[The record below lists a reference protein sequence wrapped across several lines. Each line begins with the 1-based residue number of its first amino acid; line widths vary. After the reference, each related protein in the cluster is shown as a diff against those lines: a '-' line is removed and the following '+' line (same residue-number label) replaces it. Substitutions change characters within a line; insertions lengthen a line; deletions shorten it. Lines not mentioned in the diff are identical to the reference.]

1 MITRAILFSVLLA
14 VQPVGMLPAVA
25 LPQRPPANQKVIKD
39 PAEYNA
45 YMTARSTQN
54 PAQKA
59 AAMEAF
65 VRNYPDSV
73 VKIDALE
80 HAMAAYQQLG
90 NTQKV
95 EEIARRILDSEPY
108 NPRALAIITF
118 IDRSKAASG
127 DTVALQE
134 SCADAGKG
142 LTALSRIASRP
153 DVAGEPEGR
162 KLRAQM
168 ATIFF
173 GATGFCALQAK
184 DYGTARDN
192 FLKALQIN
200 PENMQDNYQIGI
212 ADLEM
217 TPLDVNGF
225 WYLAKAIN
233 LAHTEG
239 NAAAKDGIASYARSK
254 YDSYHGSDSGW
265 DQIVTQAANQS
276 AVPNGF
282 TVEKR
287 STPAELAVRAVQEND
302 PASLSF
308 SDWEFVLGFRD
319 ASTANK
325 DAADKVWQVI
335 SDKEKNGQ
343 AKLKLPVK
351 VIAATKYAIQ
361 AAVTEDNQ
369 QANKADLQ
377 ASMEKPMEHPP
388 APGTNIDLV
397 GVITGYTPQP
407 FMFTMNKAEIYKP
420 QPAPVLLSE
429 ADIEELLHGGVSAKR
444 ATELVKQKGVD
455 FALDATNEAKLRK
468 AGATDELL
476 LAIATS
482 KK

>member
-1 MITRAILFSVLLA
+1 MLIRAVLFSVLLA
-14 VQPVGMLPAVA
+14 VQPLGWLPAAA

-45 YMTARSTQN
+45 YMAALNTPN

-80 HAMAAYQQLG
+80 HAMAAYQQAG

-95 EEIARRILDSEPY
+95 EEIARRILDTEPY

-118 IDRSKAASG
+118 IDRGKAASG

-134 SCADAGKG
+134 SCADARKG
-142 LTALSRIASRP
+142 LTALSRFASRP
-153 DVAGEPEGR
+153 DLAAEGEGR

-173 GATGFCALQAK
+173 GAAGFCALQAK
-184 DYGTARDN
+184 DYSTARDN
-192 FLKALQIN
+192 FSRALQIN
-200 PENMQDNYQIGI
+200 PDNMQDNYQIGI

-233 LAHTEG
+233 LAQG
-239 NAAAKDGIASYARSK
+239 NASAKDGMASYARAK
-254 YDSYHGSDSGW
+254 YGSYHGSDSGW
-265 DQIVTQAANQS
+265 DQIVTQAANQN
-276 AVPNGF
+276 AVPSGF
-282 TVEKR
+282 TVEKK
-287 STPAELAVRAVQEND
+287 STPAELAILAVQKND

-319 ASTANK
+319 ASAANK
-325 DAADKVWQVI
+325 DAADKVWQAI

-351 VIAATKYAIQ
+351 VIASTKYAIQ
-361 AAVTEDNQ
+361 AALTEDNQ

-388 APGTNIDLV
+388 APGTNIDLM

-407 FMFTMNKAEIYKP
+407 FMFAMNKAEIYKP
-420 QPAPVLLSE
+420 QPAPALLSE
-429 ADIEELLHGGVSAKR
+429 ADIEELLRGGVSAKR

-455 FALDATNEAKLRK
+455 FALDASNEAKLRK

-476 LAIATS
+476 LAIAVS

>member
-1 MITRAILFSVLLA
+1 MITKAILFSVLLA
-14 VQPVGMLPAVA
+14 VQAVGVLPAVA

-45 YMTARSTQN
+45 YMNAMGMQN

-73 VKIDALE
+73 VKIEALE
-80 HAMAAYQQLG
+80 HAMAAYQQAG

-127 DTVALQE
+127 DAVALQE
-134 SCADAGKG
+134 SCADARKG
-142 LTALSRIASRP
+142 LTALSRFTSRP
-153 DVAGEPEGR
+153 DAAGEAEGR

-173 GATGFCALQAK
+173 GAAGFCALQAK
-184 DYGTARDN
+184 DFSTARDN
-192 FLKALQIN
+192 FAKALQFN
-200 PENMQDNYQIGI
+200 PGNMQDNYQIGI

-217 TPLDVNGF
+217 APLDPNGF
-225 WYLAKAIN
+225 WYCAKAIS
-233 LAHTEG
+233 LAQNESNPQT
-239 NAAAKDGIASYARSK
+239 AQGIAAYCKAK
-254 YDSYHGSDSGW
+254 YKNYHGSEEGW
-265 DQIVTQAANQS
+265 DRIVGETASENAPPSNFAPS
-276 AVPNGF
+276 K
-282 TVEKR
+282 EL
-287 STPAELAVRAVQEND
+287 TPAELAVQAVQKND

-361 AAVTEDNQ
+361 AAVTDDNQ

-388 APGTNIDLV
+388 APGTKIDLM
-397 GVITGYTPQP
+397 GVITGYAPQP
-407 FMFTMNKAEIYKP
+407 FIFTMNKAEIYKP

-429 ADIEELLHGGVSAKR
+429 EDIEELLRGGVSVKR

>member
-14 VQPVGMLPAVA
+14 VQPVGILPAVA

-39 PAEYNA
+39 PTEYQA
-45 YMTARSTQN
+45 YMAALNMQN

-80 HAMAAYQQLG
+80 HAMAAYQQAG

-127 DTVALQE
+127 DTAALQE
-134 SCADAGKG
+134 SCADARKG
-142 LTALSRIASRP
+142 LTALSRFTSRP
-153 DVAGEPEGR
+153 DAAGEAEGR

-173 GATGFCALQAK
+173 GAAGFCALQAK
-184 DYGTARDN
+184 DYSTARDN
-192 FLKALQIN
+192 FSKALQIN

-233 LAHTEG
+233 LAQG
-239 NAAAKDGIASYARSK
+239 NASAKDGIAAYAKGK
-254 YDSYHGSDSGW
+254 YSGYHGSDSGW
-265 DQIVTQAANQS
+265 DQIVTQAANQN

-282 TVEKR
+282 AVEKK

-325 DAADKVWQVI
+325 DAADKVWQAI

-351 VIAATKYAIQ
+351 VIAASKYAIQ

-377 ASMEKPMEHPP
+377 ASTEKPMEHPP
-388 APGTNIDLV
+388 APGTIIDLM

-420 QPAPVLLSE
+420 QPAPALLSE

-455 FALDATNEAKLRK
+455 FALDAGNEAKLRK